1 LRKIVLLLIITMSLT
16 LTSGFSAVQNTPQAR
31 LDALLKEIKVKE
43 LTAEITSRVIT
54 PRLLAESS
62 ESNYKSFSPIVT
74 YTDQLGKH
82 AARKVITAD
91 EIIFIDT
98 YKLNNISEVFA
109 AYMNSRS
116 KALNSGGDAYLAI
129 KCKVPKRYE
138 AGKELGNLVLK
149 KLGGDKILQPSLE
162 ANQHYSAVTYIPEW
176 GKAEKV
182 GNDIYNVE
190 VIVQPNFSDDSTS
203 LYLLVPVFIGDLGE
217 L

>member
-1 LRKIVLLLIITMSLT
+1 MRKIVLLLIITMSLT

-31 LDALLKEIKVKE
+31 LNALLKDINVTE
-43 LTAEITSRVIT
+43 LTAEITTRVKT
-54 PRLLAESS
+54 PKLFAETS
-62 ESNYKSFSPIVT
+62 ESNYKSFSPIVA
-74 YTDQLGKH
+74 YIDRLGTH
-82 AARKVITAD
+82 AIRKVTTAD
-91 EIIFIDT
+91 EMIVIDT
-98 YKLNNISEVFA
+98 YKLNGISEVFT
-109 AYMNSRS
+109 AYMNARS
-116 KALNSGGDAYLAI
+116 TAINSGGDAYLAI
-129 KCKVPKRYE
+129 KCRVPKRYE

-182 GNDIYNVE
+182 ENDLYNLE

-203 LYLLVPVFIGDLGE
+203 LYLLAPVFIGDLGE